1 MKILIVDDQRSARRV
16 LREMI
21 STLQDVEI
29 FEAGTVADALAAVE
43 RTPPDLLLLDIRL
56 SSDARD
62 RGGLDVL
69 RKLRSTGSG
78 IPAVMVTSL
87 VELGEIREAMRSG
100 AQDYVLKDELCPEM
114 LLPVVESFRERL
126 ALRGEVA
133 RLRERVEGAWGI
145 GAIVGS
151 SRAMENVRRLVRRVA
166 DASATV
172 LIRGD
177 TGTGKELVARA
188 LHELSPRR
196 NSPFIAVNC
205 SALPGTLIESLVFG
219 HERGAFTGAE
229 RRTRGQLELA
239 GSGTI
244 LLDEIAEMP
253 GELQAKLLRVLED
266 RRFRPLGAEEERPL
280 QARVLAATHVDLE
293 RRIAEGRFREDL
305 FYRLN
310 VVTIPVPSLA
320 ERVQDIPELV
330 FSFVSDLPR
339 KLRFSEAAMDWLSR
353 RPWSGNV
360 RELRNVIERIALL
373 AEDDA
378 IDVPT
383 LEELASVPSPGDAR
397 IEIGRMARSLLALP
411 DRLGSKLDVI
421 ERAVLHHAI
430 ESCGGNKSAAARLIG
445 VDRKA
450 LERRWERL
458 ADAPESGSMRSHSS
472 PSSESMQ
479 AARAHSSSPSPA
491 SESGSMQAARA
502 HSSSPSP
509 ASESGSMLA
518 ARPHTPP
525 SSDPGAGADGPGS
538 DSKD

>member
-1 MKILIVDDQRSARRV
+1 MKILTVDDQRSARLV
-16 LREMI
+16 LRQMLA
-21 STLQDVEI
+21 TLEGVEVL
-29 FEAGTVADALAAVE
+29 EAGSVGEAMSTME
-43 RTPPDLLLLDIRL
+43 RSSPDLLLLDIRL

-62 RGGLDVL
+62 RGGLELL
-69 RKLRSTGSG
+69 RKLRASG
-78 IPAVMVTSL
+78 ASVPAVMVTSL
-87 VELGEIREAMRSG
+87 VELGEIREAMRCG

-114 LLPVVESFRERL
+114 LLPIVETFRERMS
-126 ALRGEVA
+126 LRGEVA
-133 RLRERVEGAWGI
+133 RLRERVERAWGV

-151 SRAMENVRRLVRRVA
+151 SRPMDNVRRLVRRVA
-166 DASATV
+166 DAPATV
-172 LIRGD
+172 LIRGE

-188 LHELSPRR
+188 LHEASGRR
-196 NSPFIAVNC
+196 NEPFIAVNC

-253 GELQAKLLRVLED
+253 IELQAKLLRVLED

-280 QARVLAATHVDLE
+280 HARVLASTHVDLE

-310 VVTIPVPSLA
+310 VVTIHVPALG
-320 ERVQDIPELV
+320 ERVEDIPELV
-330 FSFVSDLPR
+330 SSFLSDMPR
-339 KLRFSEAAMDWLSR
+339 KLRFTEDAVAWLER

-373 AEDDA
+373 AEDDVV
-378 IDVPT
+378 DVPT
-383 LEELASVPSPGDAR
+383 LDELARSPSAGDTR
-397 IEIGRMARSLLALP
+397 IEIDRMARALLALP
-411 DRLGSKLDVI
+411 ERLGSKLDVI

-430 ESCGGNKSAAARLIG
+430 ESCGGNKSAAARLVG

-458 ADAPESGSMRSHSS
+458 SDAPE
-472 PSSESMQ
+472 EDK
-479 AARAHSSSPSPA
+479 
-491 SESGSMQAARA
+491 E
-502 HSSSPSP
+502 
-509 ASESGSMLA
+509 
-518 ARPHTPP
+518 
-525 SSDPGAGADGPGS
+525 
-538 DSKD
+538 